1 MVTKRKLAKAW
12 ACLALLPFTA
22 CTEKIVIDPP
32 AEKKMVVVEGYLS
45 DEYKQ
50 HEVILSYSSPLYEG
64 EREMISGAEVYVV
77 GGGDTIWYHEQEDKP
92 GHYLTD
98 SLAAQKRRRYHFEAR
113 VEENELQDRPIRLYA
128 ESYMPNNVAGI
139 DSLRLLPLK
148 GHESIPFVD
157 GASAVCACPYFQT
170 LSDANIVY
178 MVELFLDNSL
188 IKNWP
193 SEYLQIFPM
202 SGYAGYYFNGPE
214 MLEKNNEVFVG
225 ILSKEYLYDGRVV
238 KVKLHSITRDYMGY
252 LLYQKVSN
260 GSNPVLGAYPL
271 TSTNIMANCNAIGW
285 FRTTSV
291 VEAEAIYYE

>member
-1 MVTKRKLAKAW
+1 MVTKRNMAKVW
-12 ACLALLPFTA
+12 ACLALLPIVA

-32 AEKKMVVVEGYLS
+32 PEKKMVVVEGYLTN
-45 DEYKQ
+45 EYKQ
-50 HEVILSYSSPLYEG
+50 HEVILSYSSVLYEG

-77 GGGDTIWYHEQEDKP
+77 GGGDTIWYYEEEKKP

-98 SLAAQKRRRYHFEAR
+98 SLAAKKSRRYHLEVR
-113 VEENELQDRPIRLYA
+113 IEENELQDRPIRLYA
-128 ESYMPNNVAGI
+128 DSYMPNNVSGI
-139 DSLRLLPLK
+139 DSLKLLPLK
-148 GHESIPFVD
+148 GHTSIPFVD
-157 GASAVCACPYFQT
+157 GASAVCVCPYFQT
-170 LSDANIVY
+170 LSNTNIVY

-193 SEYLQIFPM
+193 SEFLEIFPM

-214 MLEKNNEVFVG
+214 MLKENNEIFVG
-225 ILSKEYLYDGRVV
+225 ILSKEYMYDGRVV

-271 TSTNIMANCNAIGW
+271 TSTNIFANCSAIGW

-291 VEAEAIYYE
+291 VEAEAVYYE